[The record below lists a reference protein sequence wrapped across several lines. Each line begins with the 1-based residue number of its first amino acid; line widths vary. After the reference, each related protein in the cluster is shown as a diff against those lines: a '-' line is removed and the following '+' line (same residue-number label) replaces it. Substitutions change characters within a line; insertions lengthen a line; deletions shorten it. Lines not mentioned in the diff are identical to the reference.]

1 VVQQYILMIPHII
14 TDPIGMMDYEVELI
28 LDRVLIGYV
37 FVKMVTESE
46 ICHIYMTV
54 FLTI

>member
-14 TDPIGMMDYEVELI
+14 TDPVGMMDYEVELI